1 MGKTNTQNM
10 ECRFG
15 MKYAQLKDTMRNR
28 RPLYMPLVILAV
40 GILLQMNL
48 LGIFGN
54 VLPKELK
61 TMWPLLFVSVGLDFL
76 FTERRFLGGIILL
89 FTGAAFLASQ
99 LLPGGQNSDLW
110 KTFTTFWPILI
121 ILYGVDCL
129 FADHSSLGIAL
140 AVAAIVISIYA
151 VLNMLDIPIWKKI
164 PSFDFQMTSSESP
177 WKMTAG
183 PEMPRPQS
191 NPNPEWRP
199 KPETDPY
206 HQTIEYPDRGYYRVN
221 TDIKVAGGT
230 FKLQQGGN
238 MDHVL
243 SGKITLAENETLSK
257 NQNLSGDTVYY
268 SLHSRASSEPGTKSQ
283 WDLFLNPNKTHEINV
298 QMYTGRMIVDF
309 RGLNLSGAKL
319 SNNYGNI
326 DVMAPLYSETV
337 IHISNTSAGTVRV
350 FIPRG
355 GAVLCHISGT
365 ENVEYPNGYYFSA
378 MNVGPYDTAV
388 TPVELNIEARG
399 NVKIIAE

>member
-1 MGKTNTQNM
+1 
-10 ECRFG
+10 
-15 MKYAQLKDTMRNR
+15 MKYAQINDSMHNR
-28 RPLYMPLVILAV
+28 RPISIPIAISLV

-48 LGIFGN
+48 LGVFGN

-61 TMWPLLFVSVGLDFL
+61 TMWPLLFVAVGLDFL

-129 FADHSSLGIAL
+129 FAEHSTLGIAL
-140 AVAAIVISIYA
+140 AVAAIAISVYA
-151 VLNMLDIPIWKKI
+151 VLNMLGIPIWRNI
-164 PSFDFQMTSSESP
+164 PPMDFQFPSSESP
-177 WKMTAG
+177 WQRTPG
-183 PEMPRPQS
+183 PEMPSSPS
-191 NPNPEWRP
+191 EPGFEWRP
-199 KPETDPY
+199 KPQTDPF

-221 TDIKVAGGT
+221 SDIKVAGGT

-238 MDHVL
+238 PNNIL
-243 SGKITLAENETLSK
+243 SGKVILAENETLSK
-257 NQNLSGDTVYY
+257 DQNFSGDTVYY
-268 SLHSRASSEPGTKSQ
+268 SLHTRASSEPGTKSQ

-326 DVMAPLYSETV
+326 DVMAPLRSEPV

-355 GAVLCHISGT
+355 GAVICHISGT
-365 ENVEYPNGYYFSA
+365 EDVEYPNGYYFSA
-378 MNVGPYDTAV
+378 MNVGPYETAI
-388 TPVELNIEARG
+388 TPVEINIEARG
-399 NVKIIAE
+399 KVKIIAE

>member
-1 MGKTNTQNM
+1 
-10 ECRFG
+10 
-15 MKYAQLKDTMRNR
+15 MKYAQINGNMPNR
-28 RPLYMPLVILAV
+28 RPISIPVAISLV

-48 LGIFGN
+48 LGVFGD

-61 TMWPLLFVSVGLDFL
+61 TMWPLLFVAVGLDFL

-140 AVAAIVISIYA
+140 AVAAIAISVYA
-151 VLNMLDIPIWKKI
+151 ILNMLGIPIWEKI
-164 PSFDFQMTSSESP
+164 PSFDFQIPSSESP
-177 WKMTAG
+177 WKMTAR
-183 PEMPRPQS
+183 PEMPYQPS
-191 NPNPEWRP
+191 GPSPEWRP

-206 HQTIEYPDRGYYRVN
+206 HQTIEFPDRGYYRAN

-230 FKLQQGGN
+230 FKLQQGGDMN
-238 MDHVL
+238 NVL
-243 SGKITLAENETLSK
+243 SGKVTLAENETLSK
-257 NQNLSGDTVYY
+257 DQKQSGDTVYY
-268 SLHSRASSEPGTKSQ
+268 SLHTRASSEPGTKSQ
-283 WDLFLNPNKTHEINV
+283 WDLLLNPNKTHEINV

-326 DVMAPLYSETV
+326 DVMAPLSSEPV
-337 IHISNTSAGTVRV
+337 IHINNTSAGTVRV

-355 GAVLCHISGT
+355 GAVICHISGT
-365 ENVEYPNGYYFSA
+365 ESVEYPNGYYFSA
-378 MNVGPYDTAV
+378 MNVGPYETAV